1 MLTPSPRITQLTV
14 YQPRAKR
21 GDITLKLDSNEG
33 RAPSGLVARV
43 LEQRPELLSQY
54 PHASR
59 LEALLA
65 ERMGVEPAR
74 LLVTAGADDA
84 LDRICRA
91 VLAPGR
97 SILLPSPTF
106 EMLPRY
112 ATLAGAS
119 VRTVPW
125 LGGPYPTRAVID
137 AADETSAIV
146 AVVSP
151 NNPTG
156 GVATADDLMALR
168 REVPHALLVVDLA
181 YGELADVDLTET
193 ALALSDTV
201 VVRTLSK
208 AWGLAGLRVGYVAG
222 PERVV
227 TWLRRAG
234 NPYAVSSPSL
244 ALAEQQ
250 LADETGMRAYV
261 ARVRAERERLFAVL
275 ADLGAQPLPSQG
287 NFVLCEPPS
296 AGALVDQLA
305 DRGIAVRT
313 WPDDALL
320 SRFVRISC
328 PGHEGDM
335 ARLVTALSEVLA

>member
-1 MLTPSPRITQLTV
+1 MLTPSPRIAQLTV

-33 RAPSGLVARV
+33 RAPAGLVAR
-43 LEQRPELLSQY
+43 LHEQRPELFSQY
-54 PHASR
+54 PRASR

-65 ERMGVEPAR
+65 ERLGVEPAR

-91 VLAPGR
+91 VLSPER
-97 SILLPSPTF
+97 NILLPSPTF

-112 ATLAGAS
+112 ATLAGAA

-125 LGGPYPTRAVID
+125 LGGAYPTRAVID
-137 AADETSAIV
+137 AADESSAVI

-156 GVATADDLMALR
+156 GVATPADLIALR

-181 YGELADVDLTET
+181 YGELADVDLTEA
-193 ALALSDTV
+193 ALALPDTV

-222 PERVV
+222 PERIVG
-227 TWLRRAG
+227 WLRRAG
-234 NPYAVSSPSL
+234 NPYAVASPSL

-250 LADETGMRAYV
+250 LADEAGMLEYV
-261 ARVRAERERLFAVL
+261 ARVRDERARLFSVL
-275 ADLGAQPLPSQG
+275 LELGAQPLPSQG

-296 AGALVDQLA
+296 AEGLVDRLA
-305 DRGIAVRT
+305 GRGIAVRT
-313 WPDDALL
+313 WPDDPLL

-328 PGHEGDM
+328 PGDEGDM
-335 ARLVTALSEVLA
+335 VRLLTALSEVLA